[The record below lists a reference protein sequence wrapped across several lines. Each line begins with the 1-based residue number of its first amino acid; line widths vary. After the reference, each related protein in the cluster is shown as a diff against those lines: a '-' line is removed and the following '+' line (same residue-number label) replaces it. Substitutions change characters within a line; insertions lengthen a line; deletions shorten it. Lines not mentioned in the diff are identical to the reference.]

1 MNDLSTWK
9 AELGKALGVAL
20 RVRDGALVADHWP
33 ADLHERF
40 ERAGWRRLEWTVTET
55 DFGTVGTYRQ
65 GERLIAVHEDA
76 SPLRRS
82 LVITPI

>member
-1 MNDLSTWK
+1 MNDLSSWK
-9 AELGKALGVAL
+9 TELGKALGVAL
-20 RVRDGALVADHWP
+20 RECDGALVADRWP

-40 ERAGWRRLEWTVTET
+40 ERDGWRRLEWTVTET
-55 DFGTVGTYRQ
+55 DFGVVATYRH
-65 GERLIAVHEDA
+65 GDRLISVHEDA